1 MCSICFIYL
10 QTIRV
15 ALEGVDAADYML
27 QGESLENIL
36 EVRLGIRKVSPDR
49 TVVLRL
55 DFLGCAE
62 GKSLILS

>member
-15 ALEGVDAADYML
+15 ALQGVDAADYML

-49 TVVLRL
+49 AVVLRL